1 MKKIFLILII
11 ISAVFGFF
19 SCDAPHSNP
28 LDPLNPEFAYG
39 VIDGFILTTNRSPIA
54 AAKIIWKNQN
64 IISSTDTNGYYVIT
78 DILRNDGWVIFEKNG
93 FRKDSVYVNW
103 NNQKN
108 KRIEEKLLGYTIGS
122 IDGFVFTPPRNAIA
136 GVSVIWKNQN
146 KIILTNSS
154 GYYKIDDVQMNDGM
168 LYFEK
173 HGLKKDSQFVQW
185 SSQNNLR
192 ASDKVLDYNVGQ
204 IKGSVKTI
212 SLPRTGIRN
221 ANVYWR
227 NQNLLVHTNQ
237 DGDYTLDNV
246 SYQNGWL
253 VFEKEGYK
261 SDSIF
266 VQFGNQSIVVLSDI
280 FLNSIPQLDY
290 INISSTVIHR
300 YTETRYRL
308 SVQAK
313 IFDSEGDV
321 NLVRIRSDALGFNQQ
336 LFYNPSTGFYE
347 SNSDFGQTNIS
358 AALGKD
364 FIITAR
370 DNNNDTYT
378 LGTARLT
385 RVIDKEVIPKE
396 PINSAVVGSSPTMVW
411 ERFSPGYGFKYRIE
425 IYTATIP
432 SELFWSK
439 SDISSEDVRLTL
451 DLSLPPGDYYWVI
464 WCVDEFNNQSRSKEA
479 SFIVK

>member
-1 MKKIFLILII
+1 MKKIFLVLII
-11 ISAVFGFF
+11 FPVGLAFF

-28 LDPLNPEFAYG
+28 LDPLNPDFAYG
-39 VIDGFILTTNRSPIA
+39 VIDGFLLTQNRTPIES
-54 AAKIIWKNQN
+54 AKVIWKNQN
-64 IISSTDTNGYYVIT
+64 IISSTDTNGYYVVA
-78 DILRNDGWVIFEKNG
+78 DILRNDGWVLFEKNG
-93 FRKDSVYVNW
+93 FRQDSVYVSW

-136 GVSVIWKNQN
+136 GVSVIWKNEK
-146 KIILTNSS
+146 KIILTNLS
-154 GYYKIDDVQMNDGM
+154 GYYKIDDVRMNDGM

-173 HGLKKDSQFVQW
+173 DGLKKDSQFVQW
-185 SSQNNLR
+185 SLQNNLR
-192 ASDKVLDYNVGQ
+192 VSDKVLDYNLGQ

-212 SLPRTGIRN
+212 SLPRTGIKN
-221 ANVYWR
+221 VKVYWR
-227 NQNLLVHTNQ
+227 NQNLFVHTNQ

-246 SYQNGWL
+246 SYKNGWL

-261 SDSIF
+261 GDSIF
-266 VQFGNQSIVVLSDI
+266 VQFGNQNILLLSDI
-280 FLNSIPQLDY
+280 FLNSIPQLDS

-308 SVQAK
+308 SVQTK

-347 SNSDFGQTNIS
+347 SNYDFGQTNIS

-364 FIITAR
+364 FFVTAR

-378 LGTARLT
+378 LGKARLT

-396 PINSAVVGSSPTMVW
+396 PINSAVVDPSPVMVW
-411 ERFSPGYGFKYRIE
+411 ERFSPGYSFKYRIE

-451 DLSLPPGDYYWVI
+451 DVLLPVGDYYWVI

-479 SFIVK
+479 SFSVK